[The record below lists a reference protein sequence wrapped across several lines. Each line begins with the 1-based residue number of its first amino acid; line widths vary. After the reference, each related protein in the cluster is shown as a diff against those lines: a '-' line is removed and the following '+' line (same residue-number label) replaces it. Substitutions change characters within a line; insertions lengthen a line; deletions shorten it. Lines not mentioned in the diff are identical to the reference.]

1 MKWDKNT
8 QELIKK
14 ANARM
19 ELLRRVASFNPPI
32 EDLKT
37 IYVMYVRS
45 ILEFSA
51 TVWHSSLSE
60 DNRNDLERVQK
71 TALKIILGQSFKT
84 YKNALNILNLEP
96 LNERREVLCLNFARR
111 TSRHSKLE
119 KLFPLSKNYIQWKQ
133 ETLKSIEFRKLIL
146 KD

>member
-84 YKNALNILNLEP
+84 NKNALNILNLET
-96 LNERREVLCLNFARR
+96 LNERREILCLNFARR
-111 TSRHSKLE
+111 TSKHSKLE
-119 KLFPLSKNYIQWKQ
+119 KMFLLSKQAQHRSTNMLWHM
-133 ETLKSIEFRKLIL
+133 
-146 KD
+146 